1 MPPAQD
7 NSIERICFPANWESG
22 PAASY
27 ADTPSCQVAAVL
39 AEDLYWHNEH
49 PVVVPDE
56 LQYVDYRIQIQW
68 SVDVREQASRALQVF
83 VPDFSDH
90 QVRVDAK
97 EQEVVLSL
105 EVVVGVRDSEDLV
118 GFGTMYE
125 PLGLQAIGFVVS
137 CGPQTQLVGTVRY
150 VEDCTHGGPSFC

>member
-7 NSIERICFPANWESG
+7 NPNGRICIPANWESG

-27 ADTPSCQVAAVL
+27 DDTPSCQVAAVL
-39 AEDLYWHNEH
+39 AEELYWHNEH

-97 EQEVVLSL
+97 GKRSSCPLKWSL
-105 EVVVGVRDSEDLV
+105 EFATPRTWS
-118 GFGTMYE
+118 
-125 PLGLQAIGFVVS
+125 GLEQCMNPWDFRLSAS
-137 CGPQTQLVGTVRY
+137 
-150 VEDCTHGGPSFC
+150 